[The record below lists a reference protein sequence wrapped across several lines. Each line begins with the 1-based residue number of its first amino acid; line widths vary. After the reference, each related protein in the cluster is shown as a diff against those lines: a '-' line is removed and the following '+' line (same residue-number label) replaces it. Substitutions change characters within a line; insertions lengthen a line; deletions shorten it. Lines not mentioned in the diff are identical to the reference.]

1 MRVRRTQEVCGAGNE
16 ARHRSGGDWTLL
28 RGFAREPEKK
38 LQRAAASHRVHERE
52 AEQAFGDNGAKEKLL
67 NGASDEMQRKFLKNV
82 LVLEEKNSEVH
93 DASEEMKKLTV
104 ERRKAEA
111 EGLTV
116 SDASMAVL
124 GKRTESGAL
133 FGPPTHI
140 LHFFLAFCVLPQPT
154 TEKISSVHGLAFCD

>member
-28 RGFAREPEKK
+28 RGFAREPDKK

-52 AEQAFGDNGAKEKLL
+52 AEQAFGDNGA
-67 NGASDEMQRKFLKNV
+67 
-82 LVLEEKNSEVH
+82 VLEEKILEVDSEVR

-140 LHFFLAFCVLPQPT
+140 LHFFLAFCVLRQPT
-154 TEKISSVHGLAFCD
+154 TEKISSVHGLACCD